1 MDIYKVT
8 YPDGNEEFWTSVEE
22 EEIKRLENLYGSK
35 LVIEKVKVK
44 GKRNEKSY

>member
-22 EEIKRLENLYGSK
+22 GEVKRLENLYGSK
-35 LVIEKVKVK
+35 LVIEKVK
-44 GKRNEKSY
+44 GKTNEESY